1 MTRRTLPMAALALA
15 LALTACG
22 GGGEET
28 TPTEPSPT
36 VTASPTGPY
45 LAPSD
50 DDESDE
56 EAPAGDDSL
65 ENAAADQAAEDGA
78 AAAAL
83 ATADVWVQGKELDQQ
98 EWNTQLLDTIAPVS
112 HPAYESRFW
121 GYRIEATAVTGDPEV
136 TTATMTTATVVV
148 PTDAGDLTLTVTRA
162 DETSE
167 WLTTAIEADSSQA
180 S

>member
-1 MTRRTLPMAALALA
+1 MNRRTLPLAALALTLA
-15 LALTACG
+15 LAACG
-22 GGGEET
+22 GGDEQKK
-28 TPTEPSPT
+28 TPEPSPT

-50 DDESDE
+50 GDESDE

-65 ENAAADQAAEDGA
+65 ENAEADQEAEEGA

-83 ATADVWVQGKELDQQ
+83 ATAEVWVQGKELEQD
-98 EWNTQLLDTIAPVS
+98 EWSTQLLDTIAPVS
-112 HPAYESRFW
+112 HPAYENRFW

-136 TTATMTTATVVV
+136 TTATMTTATVTV